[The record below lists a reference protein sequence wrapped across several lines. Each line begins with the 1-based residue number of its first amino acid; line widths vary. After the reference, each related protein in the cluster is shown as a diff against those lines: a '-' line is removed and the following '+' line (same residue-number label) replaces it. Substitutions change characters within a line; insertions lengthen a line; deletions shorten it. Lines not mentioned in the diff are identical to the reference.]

1 MFANLPQEAI
11 QSSLMQWEKLKMAQ
25 EDFDTPDEESELS
38 DLNADD
44 SPPSRR
50 QKMSRTVQTEN
61 GIVQLRVL
69 KKDLQKQAYRL
80 AKRKDARTEPDPK
93 ERMLQSFIDDIGAA
107 ILPRVV
113 ARERG
118 DNGRFTLGTGASVA
132 SQMHS
137 DGRTRG

>member
-1 MFANLPQEAI
+1 
-11 QSSLMQWEKLKMAQ
+11 MAQ
-25 EDFDTPDEESELS
+25 GDFDTSQPNEESELS

-93 ERMLQSFIDDIGAA
+93 ERMLQSFINDIGAA

-118 DNGRFTLGTGASVA
+118 DNGRFTHGIYGTGASVA

-137 DGRTRG
+137 DGGTRG